1 MEKQQ
6 TVIRPAAGFSL
17 NLYELWKYREL
28 FYFFTWRDIKVKYKQ
43 TYLGVAWAL
52 LQPLALMLL
61 FTFVLARNFPVATG
75 GMPYEIF
82 SLSGLILWNLAYSS
96 ISGAS
101 ESMIQ
106 QSNIIKK
113 IYFPRLIIP
122 CSSLLTALFDFLLA
136 FVVFIVFCILY
147 GQPVALSA
155 LYCFPLGILMV
166 LCAAFGLGTFLSALN
181 VQYRDFRYVVPF
193 LLQLLFFGSQI
204 IYPLSNVGPSWLRYL
219 LAVNPVNGAI
229 ELFRLPL
236 GHSYDPVIVLTGLA
250 SAFIFTFTGLIYF
263 RKSEAYFADLA

>member
-1 MEKQQ
+1 MDKLR
-6 TVIRPAAGFSL
+6 TVIRPASGFSL
-17 NLYELWKYREL
+17 NMEELRNYREL

-52 LQPLALMLL
+52 IQPLALMLL
-61 FTFVLARNFPVATG
+61 FTFVLARNFQVNTG

-96 ISGAS
+96 IAGAS

-122 CSSLLTALFDFLLA
+122 CSSVLTSFFDFLLA
-136 FVVFIVFCILY
+136 FTVFLIFCLFY
-147 GQPVALSA
+147 RQPVSWEAV
-155 LYCFPLGILMV
+155 YYFPLGILLV
-166 LCAAFGLGTFLSALN
+166 LMSAFGIGTFLSALN

-193 LLQLLFFGSQI
+193 LLQLMFFGSQV
-204 IYPLSNVGPSWLRYL
+204 IYPLNNVQPEWLRWVL
-219 LAVNPVNGAI
+219 GLNPVNGAI
-229 ELFRLPL
+229 ELFRHPL
-236 GHSYDPVIVLTGLA
+236 GHSLDPVIVLAGFA
-250 SAFIFTFTGLIYF
+250 SAFLFTFTGLIYF